1 MRQLSTIVSLLVIL
15 ALCGNL
21 WWLSQ
26 RQSSAPAV
34 LQCQIPIRWRL
45 ANVDEKFKLSQQQAL
60 DAIRLAAQ
68 AWNQQLGLVAFVED
82 PQSGFPIHF
91 IYDERQQQL
100 LANQRLA
107 RNVGRYDEY
116 LQQLATDLTAL
127 SAEHQQQL
135 QSFNQQK
142 QQLSA
147 EIAAGAVERSRI
159 QQQQKEL
166 QLLADGLN
174 ALAEKINDKNRHY
187 QESLQDRNQLLQD
200 AAPSGKIAE
209 VGLLLRTGSL
219 LEMRIFA
226 YRDEAILVRTLTHE
240 FGHALGL
247 SHLPETDAI
256 MHDMLSAEQN
266 LLTPADVQAALKLCD
281 NRI

>member
-187 QESLQDRNQLLQD
+187 QESLQDRNKLLQD

>member
-82 PQSGFPIHF
+82 PQSGFPINF

>member
-82 PQSGFPIHF
+82 PQSGFPINF

-187 QESLQDRNQLLQD
+187 QDSLQDRNQLLQD